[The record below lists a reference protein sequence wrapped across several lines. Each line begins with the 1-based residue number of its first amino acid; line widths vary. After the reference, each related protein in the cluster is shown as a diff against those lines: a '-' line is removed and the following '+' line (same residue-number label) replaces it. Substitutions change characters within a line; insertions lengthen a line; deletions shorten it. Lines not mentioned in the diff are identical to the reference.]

1 MKSISLLTSL
11 AAVSALCI
19 SMGCSSKSDDGKGDN
34 AGTSAGGAG
43 DAGDS
48 TNNAGG
54 SAHAGAAPQG
64 GTASAGDAGA
74 GGGDASTAGDTGAG
88 AGGDPGSIGDGRA
101 LSCSTG
107 TLFAGDPLYDEDF
120 DYANIKPAGQG
131 LLDDA
136 PLRFRDLAFIGD
148 RLFVQT
154 QLEVWSADLSKK
166 PVVISRLAGNE
177 PVTNTTSARIE
188 AGVACKD
195 TQFMIIE
202 GIAATPSGTLV
213 VADGRGGALVEL
225 TDPGLATCQSHYIAG
240 THAKFLDSD
249 VGPDNAA
256 NPGDVDGKGLDAKFL
271 GVSKPVVAPNGNIF
285 VYDEG
290 NQKLKKIGTDRDR
303 TVTTVAAFDDN
314 IFALAY
320 LNGKVYASGSDG
332 ANDVLLEIDPTKTAN
347 NVKEVYRDN
356 AHFNE
361 LDHALA
367 VITALVPDGDALIGG
382 GKGYIW
388 RIGTDGSVIATLVGS
403 GAAIDWPS
411 DFDPTE
417 PHSAKDWVLV
427 NTGAGQQWLALD
439 KGKLYWAGGVGI
451 ARTVLQFSCP

>member
-11 AAVSALCI
+11 AAVSALCV
-19 SMGCSSKSDDGKGDN
+19 SFACSSKSDDNGTAT
-34 AGTSAGGAG
+34 AGTSAGDAG
-43 DAGDS
+43 DAGDAAS
-48 TNNAGG
+48 DAGG
-54 SAHAGAAPQG
+54 AARAGSTARGGAP
-64 GTASAGDAGA
+64 TTGDAGA
-74 GGGDASTAGDTGAG
+74 GDVPSSAGDSSTAGDPGTI
-88 AGGDPGSIGDGRA
+88 GGDGA
-101 LSCSTG
+101 TSCSTG
-107 TLFAGDPLYDEDF
+107 ALFAGNPVYDEDF
-120 DYANIKPAGQG
+120 DYANLEPAGQP
-131 LLDDA
+131 LLADV
-136 PLRFRDLAFIGD
+136 PLRYRDMAFIGD

-154 QLEVWSADLSKK
+154 QLEVWSADLSKN

-177 PVTNTTSARIE
+177 PVTDTTNARIE

-202 GIAATPSGTLV
+202 GIAATPSGTLI

-225 TDPGLATCQSHYIAG
+225 TDPGLATCQSHYVAG

-249 VGPDNAA
+249 VGTENAA
-256 NPGDVDGKGLDAKFL
+256 NPGDVDGKGVDAKFL
-271 GVSKPVVAPNGNIF
+271 GVSKPIVAPNGNIF

-290 NQKLKKIGTDRDR
+290 NDKLKKVATDADR
-303 TVTTVAAFDDN
+303 TVSTIATFDDN

-332 ANDVLLEIDPTKTAN
+332 ANDVLLEIDPSKTAN

-356 AHFNE
+356 AHFSE

-388 RIGTDGSVIATLVGS
+388 RIGTDGTVIATLAGT
-403 GAAIDWPS
+403 GAAIDWPL
-411 DFDPTE
+411 DFDPTK
-417 PHSAKDWVLV
+417 PHAAKDWVLE
-427 NTGAGQQWLALD
+427 NTGAGQQWMTLD
-439 KGKLYWAGGVGI
+439 RGKLYWAGGVGI
-451 ARTVLQFSCP
+451 ARYVLQLSCP

>member
-1 MKSISLLTSL
+1 MKSISVLGSFATL
-11 AAVSALCI
+11 SALCV
-19 SMGCSSKSDDGKGDN
+19 SLACSSKSDDGGASH

-43 DAGDS
+43 DVSGV
-48 TNNAGG
+48 
-54 SAHAGAAPQG
+54 
-64 GTASAGDAGA
+64 AGDAGSAAQA
-74 GGGDASTAGDTGAG
+74 GDSERAGASSAGGVAGEAGASNESNAGDTSAGGDAGMTG
-88 AGGDPGSIGDGRA
+88 SSRA
-101 LSCSTG
+101 SSCSNG
-107 TLFAGDPLYDEDF
+107 TLFAGDPLYNEDF
-120 DYANIKPAGQG
+120 DYANIKPTGQG
-131 LLDDA
+131 LLDDP
-136 PLRFRDLAFIGD
+136 PLRFRDLAFIGN

-166 PVVISRLAGNE
+166 PILISRVAGNE
-177 PVTNTTSARIE
+177 PVTNTTNARIE

-202 GIAATPSGTLV
+202 GIAATPSGTLI

-225 TDPGLATCQSHYIAG
+225 TSPGLSTCQSHYVAG

-256 NPGDVDGKGLDAKFL
+256 NPGDVDGKGLEAKFL
-271 GVSKPVVAPNGNIF
+271 GVSKPIVAPNGNVF
-285 VYDEG
+285 VYDQG
-290 NQKLKKIGTDRDR
+290 NHKLKKVATDPDR
-303 TVTTVAAFDDN
+303 TVTTVADFDDT

-332 ANDVLLEIDPTKTAN
+332 AHDVLLEIDPTKTSN
-347 NVKEVYRDN
+347 NVKDVYRDN
-356 AHFNE
+356 AHFPA

-388 RIGTDGSVIATLVGS
+388 RIGTDGSVLSTLAGS

-411 DFDPTE
+411 DFDPTA
-417 PHSAKDWVLV
+417 PHAAKDWVLV
-427 NTGAGQQWLALD
+427 NSGSGQQWLALD
-439 KGKLYWAGGVGI
+439 QGKLYWAGGVGV
-451 ARTVLQFSCP
+451 AHTVLQFSCP